1 MTRVLI
7 VARCNA
13 GKFSPFVVEQVDSLR
28 KIGIE
33 IDFFGITENGILGYL
48 KHRKNMMCKISDFQ
62 PDIIHAHYG
71 LSGLLAN
78 MQRKVPV
85 ITTFHGSDINLRQ
98 VRWLSRIAIKFSI
111 HSVFVGKKMV
121 VLVHPST
128 SYSIIPCGVDINRF
142 FPMDKNVARKK
153 LGWNYHKKMILF
165 AGAFQNRVKNYT
177 LAHEGICL
185 IDEEVELMELK
196 GYDRDTVNL
205 LLNACDLVLLTSIR
219 EGSPQIIK
227 EAMACGR
234 PVVCTD
240 VGDIKSLS
248 VGVNGHYI
256 TSFTATDV
264 ARNIKQALTYGE
276 QHSQTNGREHLLNLQ
291 LDLPSI
297 AIRLNELYVKYGN

>member
-1 MTRVLI
+1 MLKVLI
-7 VARCNA
+7 IARCY
-13 GKFSPFVVEQVDSLR
+13 GGIFSPFVVEQADSLR
-28 KIGIE
+28 EIGIE
-33 IDFFGITENGILGYL
+33 IGFCGITENGILGYL
-48 KHRKNMMCKISDFQ
+48 KHRKDMMRKISDFR

-85 ITTFHGSDINLRQ
+85 ITTFHGSDINLKQ
-98 VRWLSRIAIKFSI
+98 VRWLSRISMKLST
-111 HSVFVGKKMV
+111 HSVFVSKKMV
-121 VLVHPST
+121 DLVHPST
-128 SYSIIPCGVDINRF
+128 SYSIIPCGVDTSRF
-142 FPMDKNVARKK
+142 SPMDRNIARKK
-153 LGWNYHKKMILF
+153 MGWNYTKKMILF
-165 AGAFQNRVKNYT
+165 AGAFQNHVKNYP
-177 LAHEGICL
+177 LAHEAICL
-185 IDEEVELMELK
+185 IDDEVDLVELK
-196 GYDRDTVNL
+196 GYDRNTVNL

-264 ARNIKQALTYGE
+264 VYNIQQALAYEE
-276 QHSQTNGREHLLNLQ
+276 QYSRTNGREHILNLQ
-291 LDLPSI
+291 LDLSSI
-297 AIRLNELYVKYGN
+297 AVRLNELYVKCRN